1 MKLTTLCTV
10 QCIKISYRTVT
21 AQHVYKD
28 DVEEGQTAKL
38 SATNNFAFTQ
48 PCITVT
54 SVLKRRSDGTF
65 MTTRAR
71 NKAAARNEI
80 WDTKNLGKRDFV
92 AIIYNGLKK
101 ESQNSPAKQWK

>member
-1 MKLTTLCTV
+1 
-10 QCIKISYRTVT
+10 
-21 AQHVYKD
+21 VYKD

-54 SVLKRRSDGTF
+54 SVLKRRSDRTF
-65 MTTRAR
+65 TTTRAR

-101 ESQNSPAKQWK
+101 RVTEFTSETVEVKKPLDIQQNFQRPLYTNNGA